1 MADEIQMTARLY
13 ASKGGAFLPSV
24 TYTKSATMAGTDMGS
39 QTQSIGTTVE
49 ALDVPVDV
57 GAPYKLLISNLDNTN
72 FIDAGF
78 VSGTYT
84 MRVPSGETMLIPYV
98 AAAATLYLRADTSA
112 VTIQATFCEI

>member
-24 TYTKSATMAGTDMGS
+24 TYNKSATMAGTDMGS

-57 GAPYKLLISNLDNTN
+57 SSPYKLLISNLDNTN
-72 FIDAGF
+72 FIEAGF
-78 VSGTYT
+78 ASGTYT
-84 MRVPSGETMLIPYV
+84 MRIPAGETMLMPYV
-98 AAAATLYLRADTSA
+98 TATLYLKADTSA